1 MSGRTRLDRI
11 VEVAKQ
17 LPVAGTMLRR
27 RYEQAFRSADGLNLW
42 YGVYPT
48 FAAAVA
54 AAPDRVPVGYD
65 QPSTANLYDEARFQT
80 VSAQDYPVLFWLER
94 ECRASSR
101 LFDFGG
107 HVGMLYHA
115 YRRYLSPDRMPSWT
129 VCDVPAVVREG
140 AARAEAAGETSL
152 RFTTSF
158 GDADAADVL
167 LVSGALQYIET
178 PLVTMIGALETR
190 PPCVLLNKL
199 PTAAR
204 EQITLQNIGVAYCPY
219 RIAARGDLPGM
230 LSDAGY
236 EQVDEWE
243 NPGEHRTRLP
253 YSDAGPVTWV
263 GACYRL
269 R

>member
-11 VEVAKQ
+11 VEFAKR
-17 LPVAGTMLRR
+17 LPVAAIVLRR
-27 RYEQAFRSADGLNLW
+27 RYEQAFRSADGHNLW

-65 QPSTANLYDEARFQT
+65 QPSTANMYDEARYQT
-80 VSAQDYPVLFWLER
+80 VAAQDYPVLFWLAR

-107 HVGMLYHA
+107 HVGVLYYA
-115 YRRYLSPDRMPSWT
+115 YRRYLPPDRMPSWT
-129 VCDVPAVVREG
+129 VCDVPAVAQVG
-140 AARAEAAGETSL
+140 AERAEAQGETSL
-152 RFTTSF
+152 RFTTRFS
-158 GDADAADVL
+158 DADAADVL

-178 PLVTMIGALETR
+178 PLATMVGALEKR
-190 PPCVLLNKL
+190 PPYVLLNKL
-199 PTAAR
+199 PTAKR
-204 EQITLQNIGVAYCPY
+204 EHITLQNIGVAYCPY
-219 RIAARGDLPGM
+219 RIAARSDLPAL

-243 NPGEHRTRLP
+243 NPGEHRTSLP
-253 YSDAGPVTWV
+253 YSDAGPITWV